1 MKKLAI
7 IVLMI
12 CLVHGYASGQ
22 HKVEYGFNI
31 GGGLGIQHVGNNSVI
46 LNNSIR
52 TFNAN
57 LVVAVPVYKE
67 FFLRTGIGLQNKG
80 TVIAEDALTTTNRIT
95 YVEIPVMISRKLEI
109 PTLGKLLLGFGGYVA
124 KGVTGTI
131 DYETPNSSTF
141 DKIAFGDA
149 YDFQRYDAGLSA
161 LVGLELNNR
170 LTFDLG
176 YDFGLYN
183 IASQSLKDTGTLNVF
198 NREFTITLGVKF

>member
-1 MKKLAI
+1 MGLPFS
-7 IVLMI
+7 
-12 CLVHGYASGQ
+12 YARAQ
-22 HKVEYGFNI
+22 HKLEYGFNI
-31 GGGLGIQHVGNNSVI
+31 GGGLGIQHVGNSSII

-67 FFLRTGIGLQNKG
+67 YFLRTGISLQNKG

-95 YVEIPVMISRKLEI
+95 YIELPVMISRKFEI
-109 PTLGKLLLGFGGYVA
+109 PTLGKLLLGIGGYFA

-141 DKIAFGDA
+141 NKIAFGDA
-149 YDFQRYDAGLSA
+149 YDFQQYDAGLSA
-161 LVGLELNNR
+161 LAGLELNNR
-170 LTFDLG
+170 LTFNLG

-198 NREFTITLGVKF
+198 NREFTVTLGVKF